1 MTNRAPRFTLDGIL
15 ARRDEALADVRNSGR
30 RMRTLAQSLF
40 EPPKATGRFGGLMN
54 NFDRVMA
61 VYDGVM
67 LGMKI
72 IGRVRRLVRRR

>member
-1 MTNRAPRFTLDGIL
+1 MTNKTPRFTLDGIL
-15 ARRDEALADVRNSGR
+15 ARRDDVLADVRNSGR
-30 RMRTLAQSLF
+30 RMRMLAQSLF

-72 IGRVRRLVRRR
+72 IGRVRRLVRKR

>member
-1 MTNRAPRFTLDGIL
+1 MTNRTPRFTLDGIL
-15 ARRDEALADVRNSGR
+15 ARRDDALADVRNSGR
-30 RMRTLAQSLF
+30 RMKTLAQGLF
-40 EPPKATGRFGGLMN
+40 EPPKATGRFGGLVN